1 MAIALPTRHRVPRA
15 ALGVVRLVREVA
27 RRPAGRFGLL
37 VIAALL
43 VVVLFTPWMA
53 PYDPAA
59 QHLVDRLQGPSWR
72 YPLGTDD
79 LRRDLLSRIFY
90 GARVALGVAVPAVVS
105 AVLLGL
111 VLGTIAGYAG
121 GRLDNVIIVIFDTLQ

>member
-43 VVVLFTPWMA
+43 VVVLFTPWMS

-59 QHLVDRLQGPSWR
+59 QHIVDRLQGPSWR

-79 LRRDLLSRIFY
+79 LGRDLLSRIFF
-90 GARVALGVAVPAVVS
+90 GTRVALGVAFPAVVG
-105 AVLLGL
+105 ALLLGML
-111 VLGTIAGYAG
+111 LGTVAGYAG
-121 GRLDNVIIVIFDTLQ
+121 GKIDNALIVVFDTL